1 MNRDRQIL
9 LVSILVGIFIY
20 FRKIDYYEL
29 IPRNNIFT
37 ALIISIWSYV
47 SLKQPWVIIA
57 GLAVLILLD
66 ILKVVNSALFL

>member
-66 ILKVVNSALFL
+66 VFNVMNYSLFL